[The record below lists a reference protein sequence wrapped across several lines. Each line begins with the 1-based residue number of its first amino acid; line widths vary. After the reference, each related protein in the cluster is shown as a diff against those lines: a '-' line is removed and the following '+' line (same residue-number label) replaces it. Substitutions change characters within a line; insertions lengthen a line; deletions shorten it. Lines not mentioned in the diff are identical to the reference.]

1 MNTLNTKCHIRRMVL
16 LATLAVMTFVG
27 GYAQEPAKVGAVV
40 DGLVQKY
47 GDVKGVDCMTLVKG
61 KGLEMVK
68 MMFNK
73 QFGKEFMRGVTSITI
88 IEYSEAP
95 QETAQ
100 ALRKETDAFASLLEE
115 FNLKEDSE
123 FAGNGYIRSF
133 ASVSS
138 DTGTLSDFIIAVEK
152 DELKMIMHMAGVIK
166 IEQ

>member
-1 MNTLNTKCHIRRMVL
+1 MVL
-16 LATLAVMTFVG
+16 LAALAVMTFVG
-27 GYAQEPAKVGAVV
+27 GYAQEPAKVGTVV

-88 IEYSEAP
+88 IGYSEAP

-100 ALRKETDAFASLLEE
+100 ALRKDTDAFASLLEE

-152 DELKMIMHMAGVIK
+152 DESKMIMHMAGVIK